1 MELFGHSQLTISM
14 GQAASQRR
22 FLFVRD
28 DPFICM
34 SAVAALDV
42 EDSAGALRL
51 PVCHGEI
58 CVPITDLQVSRPQQ
72 PCGVRYE

>member
-1 MELFGHSQLTISM
+1 M

-22 FLFVRD
+22 ILVVED

-34 SAVAALDV
+34 SAVTALNAK
-42 EDSAGALRL
+42 DSAGALM
-51 PVCHGEI
+51 PACHGEI